1 MLPPNWVIAAFLL
14 ALCLAAYGIT
24 CIIER
29 VREQR
34 FLHAVFD
41 GDRIQQYRNDR
52 YNRKH
57 IKKLAA
63 RNGRRFY

>member
-1 MLPPNWVIAAFLL
+1 MLPPNWVFLAVPL
-14 ALCLAAYGIT
+14 ALLLIAYGIT

-29 VREQR
+29 IREQR

-41 GDRIQQYRNDR
+41 GDRIQQWRSDR
-52 YNRKH
+52 YNRRH